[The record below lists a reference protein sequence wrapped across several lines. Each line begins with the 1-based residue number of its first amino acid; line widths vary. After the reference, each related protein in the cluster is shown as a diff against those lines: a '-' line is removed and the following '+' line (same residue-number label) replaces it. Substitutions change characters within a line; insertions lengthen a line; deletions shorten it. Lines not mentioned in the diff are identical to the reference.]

1 MSAVYF
7 YNCVKESLF
16 HQFCKCLKLPC
27 IMHIFRSFSVSR
39 YIQWPPTPFF
49 QRLETFS
56 YESDSTVLVVE
67 DSCDIFLPM
76 STLGFVFAHRRNICL
91 DSWIT
96 LLSVKHSVT
105 DNKNPWNELKNIS
118 AYK

>member
-27 IMHIFRSFSVSR
+27 IMHRFRSFSLSR
-39 YIQWPPTPFF
+39 YIQWPPTPFFF

-76 STLGFVFAHRRNICL
+76 STLGFFCTNNAPPYGKNVCNLTKHRDLNMYYF
-91 DSWIT
+91 DSYDRT
-96 LLSVKHSVT
+96 MNYL
-105 DNKNPWNELKNIS
+105 
-118 AYK
+118 